1 MNCFVIMPFSGEFD
15 NYYQEILKP
24 TIEECSLIAIR
35 ADEIYGIKPIM
46 EDIAECIIN
55 ADIIIADV
63 TGRNP
68 NVNYELGMAHALGK
82 NVIIISQTID
92 DIPFDYRHIRAIIYQ
107 TKKANWAKLLQSEL
121 KHTINSIST
130 DTSKS
135 YKIEAI
141 EKYQREN
148 SINNVW
154 GLKEI
159 FETRQKMNVRIN
171 EIWDDLT
178 NELDIIGFGFKS
190 FRDAQTNSMIE
201 KVKKG
206 LKLRVLTINPFSP
219 FVKQREKDELQIIGS
234 IKKTIIDLEKWI
246 TKLKENSNNQDNVQ
260 LKFYN
265 SLPIDFYWRQED
277 KLYVGPYLYGIGSQQ
292 TITFEYQKG
301 TKGYRF
307 YRNYFE
313 NLWENEDFCK
323 SDYNLFKCKKYNSIN
338 KRKNIK

>member
-1 MNCFVIMPFSGEFD
+1 MKCFVIMPFSGEFN
-15 NYYQEILKP
+15 NYYEKILKP
-24 TIEECSLIAIR
+24 TIERCSLISIR
-35 ADEIYGIKPIM
+35 ADEVYGTKPII

-63 TGRNP
+63 TGKNP

-82 NVIIISQTID
+82 NVIIISQSID
-92 DIPFDYRHIRAIIYQ
+92 DIPFDYRHIRAIIYKTQ
-107 TKKANWAKLLQSEL
+107 KVNWGKTLRTELTK
-121 KHTINSIST
+121 TINSILL

-135 YKIEAI
+135 YKIGAI
-141 EKYQREN
+141 EKYQKEN
-148 SINNVW
+148 SINNIW

-178 NELDIIGFGFKS
+178 DELDIIGFGLKS
-190 FRDAQTNSMIE
+190 FRDAQTNSMTE

-206 LKLRVLTINPFSP
+206 LKLRILTINPLSP
-219 FVKQREKDELQIIGS
+219 FVKQREKDELQINGS
-234 IKKTIIDLEKWI
+234 IKKTIIDLEKWT
-246 TKLKENSNNQDNVQ
+246 TKLKENSDNKDNIQ

-301 TKGYRF
+301 TKGYDF

-313 NLWENEDFCK
+313 NLWKDEDFCK
-323 SDYNLFKCKKYNSIN
+323 FDYNLFKSQKK
-338 KRKNIK
+338 

>member
-1 MNCFVIMPFSGEFD
+1 MNCFVIMPFSGEF
-15 NYYQEILKP
+15 NSYYQKILKP
-24 TIEECSLIAIR
+24 AIEKCSLTAIR
-35 ADEIYGIKPIM
+35 ADEIYGVKPII

-82 NVIIISQTID
+82 NVILISQTVD
-92 DIPFDYRHIRAIIYQ
+92 DIPFDYRHIRAIIYKTQ
-107 TKKANWAKLLQSEL
+107 KVDWSELLQLEL
-121 KHTINSIST
+121 IKTINSILQN
-130 DTSKS
+130 TSKS
-135 YKIEAI
+135 YKIGAI
-141 EKYQREN
+141 EKYQKEN

-178 NELDIIGFGFKS
+178 DELDIIGFGFKS
-190 FRDAQTNSMIE
+190 FRDAQTNSMTE

-206 LKLRVLTINPFSP
+206 LKLRVLTINPSSS
-219 FVKQREKDELQIIGS
+219 FVKQREKDELQINGS

-246 TKLKENSNNQDNVQ
+246 AKLKESSNNKENVQ

-301 TKGYRF
+301 TKGYEF

-313 NLWENEDFCK
+313 SLWDNDDFCK
-323 SDYNLFKCKKYNSIN
+323 FDYNSFKDKK
-338 KRKNIK
+338 K

>member
-1 MNCFVIMPFSGEFD
+1 M
-15 NYYQEILKP
+15 
-24 TIEECSLIAIR
+24 
-35 ADEIYGIKPIM
+35 
-46 EDIAECIIN
+46 
-55 ADIIIADV
+55 
-63 TGRNP
+63 
-68 NVNYELGMAHALGK
+68 
-82 NVIIISQTID
+82 
-92 DIPFDYRHIRAIIYQ
+92 
-107 TKKANWAKLLQSEL
+107 
-121 KHTINSIST
+121 
-130 DTSKS
+130 
-135 YKIEAI
+135 
-141 EKYQREN
+141 
-148 SINNVW
+148 
-154 GLKEI
+154 KEI